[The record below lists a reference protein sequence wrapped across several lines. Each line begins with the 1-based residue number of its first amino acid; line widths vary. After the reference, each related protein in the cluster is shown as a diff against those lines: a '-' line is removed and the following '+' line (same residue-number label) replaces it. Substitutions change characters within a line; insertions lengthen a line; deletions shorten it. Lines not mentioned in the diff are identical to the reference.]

1 MLEWNLDLFLF
12 FLFKGML
19 RFFESIRNPAS
30 DYEDNSKVKTSKDS
44 SQTSTAYTEINEEM
58 VRQFNR
64 E

>member
-1 MLEWNLDLFLF
+1 
-12 FLFKGML
+12 ML

-44 SQTSTAYTEINEEM
+44 SQASTAYTEM